1 MRDIPQIESISND
14 EWSLIFGN
22 ACVNGWNQLVVSGS
36 KEYRGS
42 ERAGRHLTAGS
53 LQD

>member
-1 MRDIPQIESISND
+1 
-14 EWSLIFGN
+14 
-22 ACVNGWNQLVVSGS
+22 VNGWNQLVVSGS